1 MKGTLV
7 NYILI
12 ALINI
17 SMYIR
22 KIFYHR
28 LNQFIM
34 KTLSVIFII
43 LCTTSIGYSQ
53 ACVFDL
59 GYADKQNSQLVMA
72 NEIQYELDYVDFMYD
87 PQVSSHQIPVV
98 VHVLEQDGETP
109 ISDNQIIAG
118 LELANSEFASSNVNI
133 SFYLVGQTEDEE
145 CTTGINRYDIG
156 SLKLNMS
163 EDEWK
168 EPYEWDRNS
177 YMNLYISYE
186 FSSSGAVGWGTP
198 PWFIPQ
204 GDFGDGVV
212 LKAEDFGNIELAA
225 QSEEEG
231 AVAHE
236 FGHYLGLW
244 HVFQQKPG
252 ITGGGGACSDCLG
265 FHEAGNPGDP
275 ALATSARGWK
285 RGDRI
290 NETDPV
296 YYQFLS
302 GTCLE
307 PTIDQCASICNSSDP
322 QGFTYP
328 VDNYMNYFP
337 VDCRSEFVNEQ
348 ALRMYYSLLFHR
360 VDLWQNNLP
369 ASCLWDS
376 PDENITGNIIW
387 SKDYYSVNHNV
398 IVKSGA
404 QLTIETNTTVKFC
417 EDVGIYVEPGAILEL
432 KGKITSCDGQWRGIN
447 VLGPDNPQISYFDP
461 GSGKLITRLGSEIE
475 NAQIGI
481 QLSTPSH
488 HNSGGVLEASGTTFN
503 NNTISIQIPPNFSL
517 RGYPAEVVN
526 CIFNSEGIFD
536 FLSFI
541 DLRGVGHVDIAG
553 CDFTYTGP
561 QMTNSIVPYG
571 YGIIARDAGF
581 NLTPNIISG
590 TAGPIAVESN
600 FNGLSYGI
608 YIYKTL
614 SNRPFTIEKANFS
627 KCYTGVYNGGMDI
640 GKILYNNFYLG
651 DVPDPS
657 LVGDNESSQIG
668 LFLQGN
674 ITTIEVQENDFTSNG
689 NASFNTTGV
698 LTDNIGSH
706 INVIRKN
713 NYENL
718 TISNLATRANGEEE
732 NDDFRGLRYSC
743 NDFGSIHHDVIVPR
757 EDVGGF
763 LLNSKVNE
771 LQTTFNDQFQAVS
784 AGNLFSLPDYQYG
797 DFFNEQDEID
807 DYIDYRYFL
816 NAEEPLNYFGVFTLL
831 SPESSCAAEY
841 CEAPCPPDDSQTN
854 IIHLDDLKDDF
865 IDKHDDNNDA
875 NDDMNDGNTT
885 PQEEV
890 YLHEVLAVT
899 EAQMAGYTD
908 QAFFILSNNNSP
920 ATDADLI
927 WWIDAQNTYQTDVW
941 LAGEYAVR
949 GNWSQA
955 HAVLNNI
962 PNTYNLQGALLV
974 EWQSISNIF
983 SILENDDMYDL
994 SPSGINA
1001 LQSIV
1006 ISKHGN
1012 ASLLAGN
1019 ILMLNDHEIET
1030 QYFMPSLSSI
1040 KIRSL
1045 NETNETGLNIYP
1057 NPTSNHVVVEWD
1069 YENASNAKYVIL
1081 SADNRIVKNGEVE
1094 KGKSISLHSLRTGVY
1109 FINIEINGFKSEL
1122 KRLMIIK

>member
-1 MKGTLV
+1 
-7 NYILI
+7 
-12 ALINI
+12 
-17 SMYIR
+17 
-22 KIFYHR
+22 
-28 LNQFIM
+28 M
-34 KTLSVIFII
+34 KTVSITFLVLFATI
-43 LCTTSIGYSQ
+43 LGYSQ

-59 GYADKQNSQLVMA
+59 GYTDKQNSPLVMA
-72 NEIQYELDYVDFMYD
+72 NEIQYELDYVDFMYN

-118 LELANSEFASSNVNI
+118 LELANSEFASSSVNI
-133 SFYLVGQTEDEE
+133 SFYLVGITEDEE

-156 SLKLNMS
+156 SLKLDMNK
-163 EDEWK
+163 DEWK

-186 FSSSGAVGWGTP
+186 FTSSGAVGWGTP

-212 LKAEDFGNIELAA
+212 LKAEDFGEIELAS
-225 QSEEEG
+225 QSDEEG
-231 AVAHE
+231 AIAHE

-265 FHEAGNPGDP
+265 FHEEGNPGDP
-275 ALATSARGWK
+275 ALPSSARGWK

-296 YYQFLS
+296 YYQYLS

-307 PTIDQCASICNSSDP
+307 PTIDQCASLCDSSNE

-360 VDLWQNNLP
+360 VDLWQNDLP
-369 ASCLWDS
+369 ASCLWES
-376 PDENITGNIIW
+376 PDENITGNTIW

-404 QLTIETNTTVKFC
+404 QLTIETNTTVRFC
-417 EDVGIYVEPGAILEL
+417 EDVGFYVEPGAIVEL

-447 VLGPDNPQISYFDP
+447 ILGPDNAQISYSNP

-475 NAQIGI
+475 NAQIGV
-481 QLSTPSH
+481 QLSRPSH
-488 HNSGGVLEASGTTFN
+488 HNSGGELEANGTSFI

-517 RGYPAEVVN
+517 RGYPAEIVN
-526 CIFNSEGIFD
+526 CNFSSEGIYD
-536 FLSFI
+536 FQSFI

-553 CDFTYTGP
+553 CDFIYTGP
-561 QMTNSIVPYG
+561 QLTNSIVPYG

-581 NLTPNIISG
+581 NLTPNIIAG
-590 TAGPIAVESN
+590 TAGPIAEESN

-627 KCYTGVYNGGMDI
+627 KCYTGIYNGGMDI

-651 DVPDPS
+651 EVPDPS

-674 ITTIEVQENDFTSNG
+674 ITTIEVQENEFTSSG
-689 NASFNTTGV
+689 NAPFHTTGV
-698 LTDNIGSH
+698 LADNIGSH

-718 TISNLATRANGEEE
+718 TISNLATRANGEDED
-732 NDDFRGLRYSC
+732 DDFRGLRYSC
-743 NDFGSIHHDVIVPR
+743 NDFGSIHYDVIVPK
-757 EDVGGF
+757 EDVGGY

-771 LQTTFNDQFQAVS
+771 LQATFNDQLQAVS
-784 AGNLFSLPDYQYG
+784 AGNLFSLPDYEYG
-797 DFFNEQDEID
+797 DFLNEQDLSD
-807 DYIDYRYFL
+807 DYIQYRYEIATEKPE
-816 NAEEPLNYFGVFTLL
+816 NSFGLVV
-831 SPESSCAAEY
+831 SESNPSSCVSEY
-841 CEAPCPPDDSQTN
+841 CEAPCPPNDSETDLT
-854 IIHLDDLKDDF
+854 HLDDIKGDF
-865 IDKHDDNNDA
+865 IDKNNDNDDAHDD
-875 NDDMNDGNTT
+875 MHDGNTT
-885 PQEEV
+885 AQEEE
-890 YLHEVLAVT
+890 YLSEVIAIT
-899 EAQMAGYTD
+899 ATQMAGYTD
-908 QAFFILSNNNSP
+908 QAFFILANNNS
-920 ATDADLI
+920 AMTDPDLL

-949 GNWSQA
+949 GNWTQA
-955 HAVLNNI
+955 HAVLNSI
-962 PNTYNLQGALLV
+962 PNTYNLQGSQWA

-983 SILENDDMYDL
+983 SILENDNMYAL
-994 SPSGINA
+994 SPSSIST

-1006 ISKHGN
+1006 ISKNGN

-1019 ILMLNDHEIET
+1019 ILMLNEHEIET
-1030 QYFMPSLSSI
+1030 QYYMPSLSNI
-1040 KIRSL
+1040 KIRSFSD
-1045 NETNETGLNIYP
+1045 TNEDGLSIYP
-1057 NPTSNHVVVEWD
+1057 NPSANYIVIDWE
-1069 YENASNAKYVIL
+1069 YENVNKANYIVL
-1081 SADNRIVKNGEVE
+1081 SSDNRIVKNGEVIR
-1094 KGKSISLHSLRTGVY
+1094 GKTISLHSLKSGVY
-1109 FINIEINGFKSEL
+1109 FINIEIEGYKSEL
-1122 KRLMIIK
+1122 KKIMIIK